1 MTVCKAFLHF
11 KFSKWEAG
19 IMDKDTKT
27 LVLLDLYG
35 KVLSKI
41 QFENMDL
48 HYNKD
53 LSLSEISSH
62 TGVSRQG
69 VYDSIKKS
77 EAILKKM
84 ESSLGFYEKLEK
96 INENL
101 EKIALLAS
109 KIESEIS
116 SGNLS
121 SLKEKAKCIGQ
132 IAKNLNYKI

>member
-1 MTVCKAFLHF
+1 M
-11 KFSKWEAG
+11 WEAV
-19 IMDKDTKT
+19 IMDKDTKI

-35 KVLSKI
+35 KVLSEI

-48 HYNKD
+48 YYNQD

-62 TGVSRQG
+62 TGISRQG

-77 EAILKKM
+77 ELILKKL
-84 ESSLGFYEKLEK
+84 EGSLGFYEKLEK
-96 INENL
+96 INKSLDE
-101 EKIALLAS
+101 ISLLAS

-116 SGNLS
+116 IGNLS
-121 SLKEKAKCIGQ
+121 SLKEKVKCIGQ